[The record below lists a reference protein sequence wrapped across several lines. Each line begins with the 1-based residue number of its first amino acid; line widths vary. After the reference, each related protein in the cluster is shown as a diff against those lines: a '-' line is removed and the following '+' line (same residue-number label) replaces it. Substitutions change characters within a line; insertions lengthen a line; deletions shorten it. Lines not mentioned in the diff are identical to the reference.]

1 MNQFL
6 EACGATGPL
15 LLNVEASGVSGEARA
30 YDLPFV
36 LIGKD
41 PRCDLRLD
49 HPEVS
54 PRHAYVQL
62 VDGRLICADL
72 GSRGGVHQGGKRRRI
87 GWLDRDRAV
96 RIGPYRIRLLSG
108 DNHVPLDP
116 GDIDDPLA
124 PSASASRGH
133 GRLSFELSH
142 RSVRLSRCEFN
153 GGLALAGS
161 AADCEVRLIDPSVAS
176 YHCALVPTP
185 GGVWVVDLMGQG
197 GIRVNGHE
205 VSYARLIEGDSLQLG
220 HSMIRLVESDAEQ
233 IRPAGVVE
241 TPRPSPPT
249 LRLDDPSP
257 SRLGPIAKQEPQ
269 RLVPGESSR
278 GDSPSS
284 VFGFEERENRLEEIF
299 NGNGFGHSPDGVHPH
314 DDGFVFGHSSSHGVK
329 APTSPTT
336 SPRASSGELAL
347 PVAQAVEIVER
358 VLAPMLGQVGL
369 MQQQM
374 VEELHQA
381 RSSMFEMF
389 STLQQEQSA
398 ALDHE
403 LDQLRLISQDLNLFR
418 ADLERQSRTL
428 AELSAKVANTSPE
441 PAPVP
446 KSTVADTSMNTA
458 VTLAA
463 PRPITIPPADNLV
476 QAFIPIPLP
485 DLTAKV
491 LPSWDI
497 EDDMPS
503 LSTASSQRITSFI
516 PTPTPVP
523 IHIHGNHR
531 NVNGTNSIHKSP
543 SLISAAPTR
552 RERTGPV
559 VIPSFPVPK
568 VASKVIDGD
577 GPISLQSGPTVRIHD
592 ENVHNQLCERIV
604 KIREEHQSRWKRLL
618 SILPGSGMGRS
629 AP

>member
-15 LLNVEASGVSGEARA
+15 LLNVEAPGVSIDARA

-62 VDGRLICADL
+62 VEGRLLCADL

-108 DNHVPLDP
+108 DNPVPLDP
-116 GDIDDPLA
+116 ADIDDPLA
-124 PSASASRGH
+124 PLSSASRGH

-185 GGVWVVDLMGQG
+185 NGVWVVDLMGQG

-220 HSMIRLVESDAEQ
+220 HSMIRLVEPAVAQ
-233 IRPAGVVE
+233 IRPATVVE
-241 TPRPSPPT
+241 SPGLSPLS
-249 LRLDDPSP
+249 LRLDEPSP
-257 SRLGPIAKQEPQ
+257 SSPESIAKSEPQ
-269 RLVPGESSR
+269 HLVPGKSPWD
-278 GDSPSS
+278 DSPPGG
-284 VFGFEERENRLEEIF
+284 FGFEEREHRLEEIF
-299 NGNGFGHSPDGVHPH
+299 YSNGFGHSLEGAPH
-314 DDGFVFGHSSSHGVK
+314 YDDGFVFGHSTPQGVK
-329 APTSPTT
+329 ARTSPTT
-336 SPRASSGELAL
+336 SHRMSSGELAL

-403 LDQLRLISQDLNLFR
+403 LDQLRLISQDLNIFR

-428 AELSAKVANTSPE
+428 AELSAKVATTSPE
-441 PAPVP
+441 PATVP
-446 KSTVADTSMNTA
+446 KPTVADISMNTA

-463 PRPITIPPADNLV
+463 PRPIYIPPAANPV
-476 QAFIPIPLP
+476 QASISIPLS

-491 LPSWDI
+491 VPSWGI
-497 EDDMPS
+497 DDDLPD
-503 LSTASSQRITSFI
+503 LPTIASKRINASA
-516 PTPTPVP
+516 PGP
-523 IHIHGNHR
+523 IHIPGNHE
-531 NVNGTNSIHKSP
+531 NVNGTNGIHKIS
-543 SLISAAPTR
+543 SVISAAPTR

-577 GPISLQSGPTVRIHD
+577 GLIPLQSGPTVRIHD
-592 ENVHNQLCERIV
+592 ENIHNQLCERIV
-604 KIREEHQSRWKRLL
+604 KIREEHKSRWKRLL
-618 SILPGSGMGRS
+618 SILPGAGMGRS

>member
-15 LLNVEASGVSGEARA
+15 LLNIEASGVLGEARA

-62 VDGRLICADL
+62 VDGRLLCADL

-124 PSASASRGH
+124 PSASASASRGL

-142 RSVRLSRCEFN
+142 RSVRLSRCDFN

-220 HSMIRLVESDAEQ
+220 HSMIRLVEPAAEQ
-233 IRPAGVVE
+233 LRPASAVE
-241 TPRPSPPT
+241 TPRPYPF
-249 LRLDDPSP
+249 RIDH
-257 SRLGPIAKQEPQ
+257 IAKQEPQ
-269 RLVPGESSR
+269 RSVPGESFR
-278 GDSPSS
+278 GDSHSS
-284 VFGFEERENRLEEIF
+284 VFGFKEHENRLDEIF
-299 NGNGFGHSPDGVHPH
+299 NGHGAGHSPDGVHH
-314 DDGFVFGHSSSHGVK
+314 LDDGFVFGHSSSLGVK
-329 APTSPTT
+329 APTSQTIA
-336 SPRASSGELAL
+336 PRASSGELAL

-428 AELSAKVANTSPE
+428 GELSAKLAATSPE
-441 PAPVP
+441 PAPAP

-463 PRPITIPPADNLV
+463 PRPITIPPAANPV
-476 QAFIPIPLP
+476 QAPIPIPLP

-497 EDDMPS
+497 EEDLPS
-503 LSTASSQRITSFI
+503 LPTASSQRITASTSAPVSI
-516 PTPTPVP
+516 PA
-523 IHIHGNHR
+523 G
-531 NVNGTNSIHKSP
+531 P
-543 SLISAAPTR
+543 SVISAAPTR

-577 GPISLQSGPTVRIHD
+577 GPIPLQSGPTVRIHD

-618 SILPGSGMGRS
+618 SILPGSGMSRS

>member
-15 LLNVEASGVSGEARA
+15 LLNVETSGVSGEARA

-62 VDGRLICADL
+62 VDGRLLCADL

-108 DNHVPLDP
+108 DNHVPLNP

-124 PSASASRGH
+124 PSASRGH

-142 RSVRLSRCEFN
+142 RSVRLSRCEFS

-176 YHCALVPTP
+176 YHCALVSTP

-220 HSMIRLVESDAEQ
+220 HSMIRLVEPVAEQ
-233 IRPAGVVE
+233 LRAAGVVE
-241 TPRPSPPT
+241 APRPSPIT
-249 LRLDDPSP
+249 LRLDDPSL
-257 SRLGPIAKQEPQ
+257 SRLKHLATPESQC
-269 RLVPGESSR
+269 LVPGESSW
-278 GDSPSS
+278 DDTPAS
-284 VFGFEERENRLEEIF
+284 VFGFGERENRLEGIF
-299 NGNGFGHSPDGVHPH
+299 NGNGFGQSPDGVHHH
-314 DDGFVFGHSSSHGVK
+314 DDGFVFGLSSSRAVK

-336 SPRASSGELAL
+336 SPYGSTGELAL

-428 AELSAKVANTSPE
+428 AELSTKVATPSPE
-441 PAPVP
+441 STPAPTP
-446 KSTVADTSMNTA
+446 TVTDTSMTTA

-463 PRPITIPPADNLV
+463 PRPITILPASKPV
-476 QAFIPIPLP
+476 QAPIPIPLP

-491 LPSWDI
+491 LPSWHI
-497 EDDMPS
+497 EDDLPS
-503 LSTASSQRITSFI
+503 LPTTSSQRII
-516 PTPTPVP
+516 AAAPTPVP
-523 IHIHGNHR
+523 IHIHGNHGG
-531 NVNGTNSIHKSP
+531 VQVTNSIQKNP
-543 SLISAAPTR
+543 SVVSAAPTR

-568 VASKVIDGD
+568 VASKVVDGD
-577 GPISLQSGPTVRIHD
+577 GPIPLQSGPTVRVHD

-618 SILPGSGMGRS
+618 SILPGGGAGRS